1 MEDIQDSR
9 VNKRSGASQNFS
21 EQLYSKKLTPLNL
34 SIAQS
39 SEAGRRQK
47 NQLVVQDADE
57 DVSKNLMNP
66 SQETLIVA
74 MKEAYE
80 EMFNERLISLES

>member
-1 MEDIQDSR
+1 MSFRSNTNLHHESEDGSIYEEHTINVRENGSIIRVIHEEDMEDIQDSR
-9 VNKRSGASQNFS
+9 VNKRSGVSQNFS

-47 NQLVVQDADE
+47 N
-57 DVSKNLMNP
+57 
-66 SQETLIVA
+66 
-74 MKEAYE
+74 
-80 EMFNERLISLES
+80 